1 MALPGS
7 KSWIRNRYTPL
18 LAALL
23 ALTGCSG
30 KQPPG
35 YQGYVEGEFVH
46 VSSSVAGR
54 LDRLLVTRGQRVPA
68 NAPLFALESE
78 NETAAQRQAR
88 QQLSAAEAQ
97 LKDLRTGKRPQE
109 LDVIRAQL
117 AQAVAEERKS
127 AADLVRDE
135 AQYKA
140 GGISNA
146 RLDETRA
153 RAESDAAR
161 NRELRSQLD
170 VAGLSAREEQI
181 KAQTAT
187 AAAARAALEQAEWK
201 LNQKAVAAPGSG
213 LVFDTMYR
221 EGEWVQAGSPV
232 VRLLPPGN
240 IKVRFFV
247 PRNRRRHTVHR
258 EKRRPPLRRLPGG
271 YPGEG
276 DLYLDGIGIYPP
288 GHLQQRDPVQAGL
301 HDRGASFRRQSPRP
315 SPRPTRRGKGA
326 LSDGY
331 AIDVK
336 GLNKHFG
343 DKHVVKDVSLQVRR
357 GEIFGFLGPNGSGK
371 TTTIRM
377 MCGLLKPDSGSG
389 TCLGYDIRRDSAQIK
404 RHVGYMTQKFS
415 YWDDLTIREN
425 LDFVARMYGM
435 PDRLEA
441 VDRTLKGLGLTER
454 ANQLTGALSGGWK
467 QRLALAACLLH
478 DPELLLLDEPTA
490 GVDPGARRDF
500 WEELQR
506 LSAAGISVLVSTH
519 YMDEAERCHKLAYI
533 AYGRLLAQG
542 TSQEVIAAQGL
553 ITWAIYDGNLA
564 GLSETLQ
571 KLPGVE
577 QTVLFGAML
586 HVSGIDGDLLER
598 TLRAATAGTVFRMEK
613 VDTSL
618 EDVFIYKMKQS
629 ADRSGTGT

>member
-78 NETAAQRQAR
+78 NETAARRQAR
-88 QQLSAAEAQ
+88 DQLSAAEAQ

-127 AADLVRDE
+127 AAALVRDE

-140 GGISNA
+140 GGISDA

-181 KAQTAT
+181 KAQTAI

-247 PRNRRRHTVHR
+247 PETVVGTLSIGKNVVLHCDGCPADIPAKVTYIST
-258 EKRRPPLRRLPGG
+258 ESEYTPPV
-271 YPGEG
+271 
-276 DLYLDGIGIYPP
+276 IYSNETRSK
-288 GHLQQRDPVQAGL
+288 LVFMIEA
-301 HDRGASFRRQSPRP
+301 RP
-315 SPRPTRRGKGA
+315 SADKAPDLHPGQPVE
-326 LSDGY
+326 
-331 AIDVK
+331 VK
-336 GLNKHFG
+336 
-343 DKHVVKDVSLQVRR
+343 VR
-357 GEIFGFLGPNGSGK
+357 
-371 TTTIRM
+371 
-377 MCGLLKPDSGSG
+377 
-389 TCLGYDIRRDSAQIK
+389 
-404 RHVGYMTQKFS
+404 
-415 YWDDLTIREN
+415 
-425 LDFVARMYGM
+425 
-435 PDRLEA
+435 
-441 VDRTLKGLGLTER
+441 
-454 ANQLTGALSGGWK
+454 
-467 QRLALAACLLH
+467 
-478 DPELLLLDEPTA
+478 
-490 GVDPGARRDF
+490 
-500 WEELQR
+500 
-506 LSAAGISVLVSTH
+506 
-519 YMDEAERCHKLAYI
+519 
-533 AYGRLLAQG
+533 
-542 TSQEVIAAQGL
+542 
-553 ITWAIYDGNLA
+553 
-564 GLSETLQ
+564 
-571 KLPGVE
+571 
-577 QTVLFGAML
+577 
-586 HVSGIDGDLLER
+586 
-598 TLRAATAGTVFRMEK
+598 
-613 VDTSL
+613 
-618 EDVFIYKMKQS
+618 
-629 ADRSGTGT
+629 